1 MKAAKAV
8 SAALLAGE
16 PVGFYSEF
24 PLDRKGLPEGL
35 RRAVRKTHQDTGS
48 IGIAVTI
55 HPTCKPFT
63 STVQVVPRVVTLGM
77 GCREEQRSRCN

>member
-24 PLDRKGLPEGL
+24 PWTGKLPEGL
-35 RRAVRKTHQDTGS
+35 EESSEDTQDKPE
-48 IGIAVTI
+48 IGIAVT
-55 HPTCKPFT
+55 H
-63 STVQVVPRVVTLGM
+63 SSNL
-77 GCREEQRSRCN
+77 